1 MDFVENP
8 FRGGRCGNIMDIC
21 ISFSNEEYDEC
32 ANGHERQESLSTEQ
46 GPPYKDGM

>member
-1 MDFVENP
+1 MRTLLEEVAVANV
-8 FRGGRCGNIMDIC
+8 MDIC

-32 ANGHERQESLSTEQ
+32 ANGHERQESLSTGQ